1 MRLHNILL
9 KIINVF
15 FSLHKHTYLMEID
28 KIVFST
34 RILHRVLYIL
44 AYISRSKNLG
54 YSSDRFDELKSNVA
68 TLIASIHEC
77 QDLSGQ
83 TMEEII
89 GSEASCPYTCRIV
102 LGRGSMA
109 FSRPWFLSVCNDFA
123 WLCVALRGFA
133 MVLIQQVGGFTPRES
148 LTQW

>member
-28 KIVFST
+28 RIVFST

-123 WLCVALRGFA
+123 WLCVALRWCSFN
-133 MVLIQQVGGFTPRES
+133 R
-148 LTQW
+148 